1 MFNAFNWIHNESA
14 RAEDCCCASL
24 CGLKFFK
31 AYFSLATIKSV
42 MSQQVFSIIRQRK
55 KKPHCD
61 ITDWGVVRKYNMLDS
76 FYDSCVVVCS
86 LAVHRVQLLYTVS
99 WVYCGTQ
106 LSFSQRQNS
115 QTIVVALNIRWNLI
129 HLKSQGN
136 QSLLGAEWLSSL
148 QPLTG
153 RDVTSQERS

>member
-1 MFNAFNWIHNESA
+1 MLSIES
-14 RAEDCCCASL
+14 
-24 CGLKFFK
+24 
-31 AYFSLATIKSV
+31 T
-42 MSQQVFSIIRQRK
+42 MSQPGQKTALVLLSVDWNFLKHTFLWPQSNQWCHSRCFPSSVKEKKNPTVTSLIGVWLGNTTCLTVFMILCR
-55 KKPHCD
+55 
-61 ITDWGVVRKYNMLDS
+61 
-76 FYDSCVVVCS
+76 VVCS